1 MINTSAYQ
9 KKKPKHT
16 TYIIYA
22 IPKAIV
28 QLEENIEGN

>member
-1 MINTSAYQ
+1 MIYTSAYQ
-9 KKKPKHT
+9 KA

-28 QLEENIEGN
+28 QIEENIEGN